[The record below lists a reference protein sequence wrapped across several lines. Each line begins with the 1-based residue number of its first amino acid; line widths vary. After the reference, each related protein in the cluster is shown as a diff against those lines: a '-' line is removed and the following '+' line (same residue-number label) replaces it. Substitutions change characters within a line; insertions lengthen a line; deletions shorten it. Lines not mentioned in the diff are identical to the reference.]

1 MTNERPISIPY
12 LDGNLTGSVALVPHP
27 AAVVLIA
34 NDHGCSRHDPAERVL
49 VDGLLRRGFAT
60 VLVDLIMPAEAGA
73 PEEAAFVRTN
83 TAELAR
89 RIRAARALVEATPE
103 LSTLPLVLFGQ
114 GAGAD
119 AALLSATARPAGIAA
134 VTVRGLRN
142 GSKLGVA
149 SLRAPLL
156 VCAEK
161 SPEACARSVS
171 AWIRSELLPRAR
183 QAAVASV

>member
-1 MTNERPISIPY
+1 MTTERPISIPY
-12 LDGNLTGSVALVPHP
+12 LDGNLTGSVALVPRA

-34 NDHGCSRHDPAERVL
+34 NDHGCSRHDPDERVL
-49 VDGLLRRGFAT
+49 VECLRRSGFAT
-60 VLVDLIMPAEAGA
+60 VLVDLIKPAEAGA
-73 PEEAAFVRTN
+73 PELAAFVRTD

-89 RIRAARALVEATPE
+89 RIRAARAIVEATPE
-103 LSTLPLVLFGQ
+103 LSTAPLVLFGQ

-134 VTVRGLRN
+134 VVARGSGK
-142 GSKLGVA
+142 GSKLRVA

-171 AWIRSELLPRAR
+171 AWIRTELLPRER
-183 QAAVASV
+183 QAAAAV

>member
-49 VDGLLRRGFAT
+49 LDGLCRRGFAT

-73 PEEAAFVRTN
+73 PEQAAFVRTD

-89 RIRAARALVEATPE
+89 RIRAARSFVEAIPG

-119 AALLSATARPAGIAA
+119 AALLSATARPAGIAS
-134 VTVRGLRN
+134 VIVRGARD
-142 GSKLGVA
+142 GSKLRLA
-149 SLRAPLL
+149 SVRAPLL

-171 AWIRSELLPRAR
+171 AWIRAELLPRAR
-183 QAAVASV
+183 QAAVAAV